1 MLRKID
7 FVISIIISFLTAV
20 YFSFLFYNLYPYIW
34 GLLLIFPVLGALGIW
49 VAYLISKKFL
59 FIYQFAKFALIGT
72 MTALVDLA
80 ILNLLIFAFGIAVG
94 ISFTIFKI
102 VSFLIA
108 FSTKYFGDKFW
119 AFTDDKMIGIG
130 KQIGMFFGV
139 TLIGLLI
146 NVVVAS
152 LMVNWLGPQFGLSSR
167 VWANIAGITA
177 SLTTIIWNFPAYK
190 YLVFKK

>member
-7 FVISIIISFLTAV
+7 YIISIGISFLTAI
-20 YFSFLFYNLYPYIW
+20 YFGLLFKDVSFYIW
-34 GLLLIFPVLGALGIW
+34 WLLIIFPILGALGIW
-49 VAYLISKKFL
+49 IAHLIGKRYP
-59 FIYQFAKFALIGT
+59 FIFQLAKFALVGT

-80 ILNLLIFAFGIAVG
+80 ILNLLIFSFGIAVG

-102 VSFLIA
+102 ISFLVA
-108 FSTKYFGDKFW
+108 FSTKYFAEKFW
-119 AFTDDKMIGIG
+119 AFTDDKMDGIG
-130 KQIGMFFGV
+130 KQIGIFFLV

-152 LMVNWLGPQFGLSSR
+152 GIVNWIGPQFGLSNEF
-167 VWANIAGITA
+167 WANIAGIIA
-177 SLTTIIWNFPAYK
+177 SCTTVIWNFPAYK

>member
-1 MLRKID
+1 MKNLD
-7 FVISIIISFLTAV
+7 FIISIIISFLTAV
-20 YFSFLFYNLYPYIW
+20 YFSFLFDSISPYIW
-34 GLLLIFPVLGALGIW
+34 GLLLVFPILGALGIW
-49 VAYLISKKFL
+49 IAYLISKKYL

-72 MTALVDLA
+72 MTALVDLV

-94 ISFTIFKI
+94 ISFTIFKTI
-102 VSFLIA
+102 SFLIA

-130 KQIGMFFGV
+130 RQIGMFFGV
-139 TLIGLLI
+139 TLVGLLI

-152 LMVNWLGPQFGLSSR
+152 LMVNWLGPQFGLSNK
-167 VWANIAGITA
+167 VWANIAGISA
-177 SLTTIIWNFPAYK
+177 SLATIIWNFPAYK